1 MLRLFARRRSLQ
13 NESPVASSP
22 VASSPVGPSKVN
34 AQPYA
39 PVHGAAA
46 VEELERRALFTAA
59 PFITTIVP
67 DNRGEVVFTTSRGLN
82 PATVNTAS
90 VFLFNV
96 GPDGEPLTAD
106 DTKVP
111 IRPIYTESNYQL
123 RIRTV
128 GLPANTTY
136 FVKLSAKLIQAW
148 DGQRLDGEF
157 NGAGVR
163 TGNGNAYGDL
173 LFVSRRDKTTRPVAR
188 FYTNYGGVNVSLFK
202 DQTPNTVQ
210 NFFNYANKSA
220 WDGTFFHRSVPGFIV
235 QGGGFIANKDNDID
249 PAVQD
254 AAVVNEPGVSNTRST
269 IAMAKIGGNPNSAT
283 NQWFF
288 NLADNRGD
296 EGDPNDPDD
305 GGLDFQN
312 GGFTAFGE
320 VVLGMDVVD
329 FIAGR
334 SRVNLGEPFSALPI
348 NDLAAFQA
356 RGNQLDPAAD
366 LVSVRRVA
374 ILNKIGALTIP

>member
-1 MLRLFARRRSLQ
+1 MLRLFARRRHRAEA
-13 NESPVASSP
+13 NVNPVSA
-22 VASSPVGPSKVN
+22 VGAKP
-34 AQPYA
+34 QPA
-39 PVHGAAA
+39 PAR
-46 VEELERRALFTAA
+46 VEELEPRALFTAA
-59 PFITTIVP
+59 PYITTIVS

-136 FVKLSAKLIQAW
+136 FVKLSAKLITAW
-148 DGQRLDGEF
+148 DGQHLDGEF
-157 NGAGVR
+157 TGAGVR
-163 TGNGNAYGDL
+163 TGNGNGWGDT
-173 LFVSRRDKTTRPVAR
+173 LFISRRDKGTQPVAR
-188 FYTNYGGVNVSLFK
+188 FYTNYGGVNVALFRN
-202 DQTPNTVQ
+202 DTPNTFV
-210 NFFNYANKSA
+210 NFVTYANKSA
-220 WDGTFFHRSVPGFIV
+220 WDGTFIHRSVPGFVV
-235 QGGGFIANKDNDID
+235 QGGGFIANKDNEID

-254 AAVVNEPGVSNTRST
+254 PAVVNEPGISNTRGR
-269 IAMAKIGGNPNSAT
+269 IAMAKLGGDPNSAT

-320 VVLGMDVVD
+320 VVLGMEVIDI
-329 FIAGR
+329 IAGR
-334 SRVNLGEPFSALPI
+334 PRVNAGSPFDSLPI
-348 NDLAAFQA
+348 NDLEAFQD
-356 RGNQLDPAAD
+356 RGNTLDPAAD
-366 LVSVRRVA
+366 LVSIRRVA
-374 ILNKIGALTIP
+374 ILNKIGAMA

>member
-1 MLRLFARRRSLQ
+1 MLRLFARRRSLPTDA
-13 NESPVASSP
+13 SPAAASTSQ
-22 VASSPVGPSKVN
+22 A
-34 AQPYA
+34 ARR
-39 PVHGAAA
+39 AA
-46 VEELERRALFTAA
+46 VEELENRRLFVAA
-59 PFITTIVP
+59 PYVTSIVA
-67 DNRGEVVFTTSRGLN
+67 DNRGEVVFTTNRSLN

-96 GPDGEPLTAD
+96 GPDGEPLTGD

-111 IRPIYTESNYQL
+111 IRPIYTESNRQL

-136 FVKLSAKLIQAW
+136 FVKLSAKLITAW
-148 DGQRLDGEF
+148 DGQHLDGEF

-163 TGNGNAYGDL
+163 TGNGNGYGDT
-173 LFVSRRDKTTRPVAR
+173 LFISRRDKGTRPVAR
-188 FYTNYGGVNVSLFK
+188 FYTTYGGVNVSLFK

-220 WDGTFFHRSVPGFIV
+220 WDGTFFHRSVPTFVV
-235 QGGGFIANKDNDID
+235 QGGGFIANKDNEVE

-254 AAVVNEPGVSNTRST
+254 PSVVNEPVRSNVRGT

-288 NLADNRGD
+288 NLGDNRGD

-334 SRVNLGEPFSALPI
+334 SRVNLGEPFSQLPI
-348 NDLAAFQA
+348 NDLTAFQN
-356 RGNQLDPAAD
+356 RGNTLDPAAD

-374 ILNKIGALTIP
+374 ILNKIGALTVP